1 MYSYSIPASLS
12 AATICSDSAC
22 LTRGSLAPWAIS
34 SGMRMSR
41 ARDSGER
48 DHRNSLSVSGLP
60 TRLYSAAEH
69 VRGERRA
76 YQGRVAAV
84 GPAVDR
90 DLGRVGPPLIDRVL
104 DRVQQVVVHLGAPL
118 AVAGRHERLAVAG
131 RAAVVHL
138 DAEVTPVGRPNR
150 PPASDSGGKVT

>member
-60 TRLYSAAEH
+60 TRRYSAAAI
-69 VRGERRA
+69 GFQYGGIDSTSGRR
-76 YQGRVAAV
+76 VH
-84 GPAVDR
+84 
-90 DLGRVGPPLIDRVL
+90 GPPMSPPQQNTSRVN
-104 DRVQQVVVHLGAPL
+104 P
-118 AVAGRHERLAVAG
+118 
-131 RAAVVHL
+131 
-138 DAEVTPVGRPNR
+138 PP
-150 PPASDSGGKVT
+150 PPAPYPPPHPPPHATLL

>member
-1 MYSYSIPASLS
+1 MYSYSIPASLR

-60 TRLYSAAEH
+60 TRLYSAAAI
-69 VRGERRA
+69 GFQ
-76 YQGRVAAV
+76 YGGLDSSSV
-84 GPAVDR
+84 GGFDGPTMPTAQQHTSGVHAPPTTPA
-90 DLGRVGPPLIDRVL
+90 
-104 DRVQQVVVHLGAPL
+104 
-118 AVAGRHERLAVAG
+118 
-131 RAAVVHL
+131 
-138 DAEVTPVGRPNR
+138 
-150 PPASDSGGKVT
+150 